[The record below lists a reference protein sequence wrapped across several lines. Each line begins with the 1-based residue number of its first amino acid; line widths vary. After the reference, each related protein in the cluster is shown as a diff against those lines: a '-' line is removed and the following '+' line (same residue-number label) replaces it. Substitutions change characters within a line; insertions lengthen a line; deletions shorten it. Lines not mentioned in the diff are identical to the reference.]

1 MNITINAVRFR
12 ADEKLE
18 SFITE
23 KVGKLETFYEG
34 LLGSEVTLRVDA
46 REKPDNKIA
55 EIRLL
60 IPGYDL
66 YAKKQ
71 SDTFE
76 EAADIA
82 VEALRRQLKKHKE
95 KINGR

>member
-12 ADEKLE
+12 ADQGLE

-23 KVGKLETFYEG
+23 KVNKLETFYAG

-71 SDTFE
+71 SATFE
-76 EAADIA
+76 EATDVAI
-82 VEALRRQLKKHKE
+82 EALRRQLKKHKE
-95 KINGR
+95 KQHGR